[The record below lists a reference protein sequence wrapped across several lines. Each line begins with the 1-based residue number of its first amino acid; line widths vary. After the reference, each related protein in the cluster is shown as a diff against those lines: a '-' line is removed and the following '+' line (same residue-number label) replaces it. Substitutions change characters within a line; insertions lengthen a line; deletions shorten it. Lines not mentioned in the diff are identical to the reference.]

1 MIDPKLGFPLS
12 WRSPPTPLKV
22 VLAHQPIS
30 LILSDYTPRYASHRR
45 GGRATPLKDD
55 EDWSSALLVPSKNSI
70 TIPDFEFEPVIPMPP
85 FVFAASK
92 TALITGGAS
101 GIGLAV
107 AKKCLGHGMKILIVD
122 NDDDFLASARRSL
135 GEDKVL
141 TAKADVSRLE
151 NWAHLKKRVDSD
163 FQDILTNL
171 ARPHRLPRPQ
181 RWDPAFFRVGRPLDL
196 SNNLQRNL
204 FGVING
210 IATFKSAV
218 SSSSSPSSSTAIVIT
233 GSKQGITNPP
243 GNPAYNAS
251 KSAVKTFAEHL
262 SYDLRDSSSNTSVFF
277 LLPGWTFTS
286 LGRSEEERTWAEK
299 PAAAWTPEQVADYL
313 EAKMAKDEFYVMCP
327 DNEVTEAMDAKRMLW
342 AAEDVV
348 QRRPALSRWRKEY
361 EEEFEAWVRS

>member
-1 MIDPKLGFPLS
+1 
-12 WRSPPTPLKV
+12 
-22 VLAHQPIS
+22 
-30 LILSDYTPRYASHRR
+30 
-45 GGRATPLKDD
+45 
-55 EDWSSALLVPSKNSI
+55 
-70 TIPDFEFEPVIPMPP
+70 MPP

-107 AKKCLGHGMKILIVD
+107 AKKCLDHGMKVLIVD
-122 NDDDFLASARRSL
+122 NNDGFLASARHSL

-141 TAKADVSRLE
+141 TAKADVSSLE
-151 NWAHLKKRVDSD
+151 DWAHLKKRVDSD
-163 FQDILTNL
+163 FQGRIDFLFLNAGIQPSS
-171 ARPHRLPRPQ
+171 A
-181 RWDPAFFRVGRPLDL
+181 WDDPSTFQTIFNV
-196 SNNLQRNL
+196 NL

-210 IATFKSAV
+210 ISTFKSAV

-251 KSAVKTFAEHL
+251 KSAVKTIAEQL
-262 SYDLRDSSSNTSVFF
+262 SYDLQKSSPSTSVF
-277 LLPGWTFTS
+277 LLVPGWTFTS
-286 LGRSEEERTWAEK
+286 LGRSEEERTPEK
-299 PAAAWTPEQVADYL
+299 KPVAAWTPEQVADYL
-313 EAKMAKDEFYVMCP
+313 EAKMEKDEFYVICP

-361 EEEFEAWVRS
+361 EEEFEAWARS